1 MRRRLLMVGI
11 VLTILAA
18 CTSDNTKD
26 DTKNTGTTTDYRT
39 ELLSFPQDPPQNVPT
54 LPLVRSDGSTF
65 DLSASGKLTLV
76 YFGFT
81 ACPDVCPGT
90 LTELRKAYKE
100 LGEPRDQLN
109 IVFVTI
115 DPERDTSENIDRFLS
130 IYSTDFIGLTGDEA
144 QLTAAKDFFD
154 VIAVK
159 VELEDS
165 ALGYSMDHTA
175 NIFVISPQGDYIA
188 QFIHGATASTLA
200 HDIRLFLEHE
210 A

>member
-1 MRRRLLMVGI
+1 MLRRLLLVGI
-11 VLTILAA
+11 VLSILAA
-18 CTSDNTKD
+18 CSNDTSKDTKD
-26 DTKNTGTTTDYRT
+26 TDTTTDYRT
-39 ELLSFPQDPPQNVPT
+39 ELLSFPQDPPQDLPT
-54 LPLVRSDGSTF
+54 LPLTRSDGSTF

-81 ACPDVCPGT
+81 ACPDICPGT

-115 DPERDTSENIDRFLS
+115 DPERDTADNIDRFLS

-165 ALGYSMDHTA
+165 ALGYTMDHTA

-188 QFIHGATASTLA
+188 QFIHGATASTLT

-210 A
+210 T